1 MVVLD
6 RHYQSKKDK
15 KRDTSTDVEIIMYSD
30 DTCISIT
37 QEVNSEYLR
46 FGQKKR
52 LSVFYNVTINLKN
65 GNIVVH
71 RNLTNHT
78 FEFNED
84 KSNRRGGTNNFSQI
98 ETFTEDGFKRGEKRL
113 RYWGIKYERATDRMY
128 EKMYKI
134 LSPYLITDYYKNKD
148 YLNKYVVS
156 PLFDLFVDFHL
167 SKKKIKGHDNVYHT
181 IQYEYPSPKYLK
193 ANDYKFLPALL
204 DGYGIK
210 TKYII
215 GELNKLTS
223 GEYSVRALSYICH
236 LFGDNHI
243 DYIKKIVNWQRIL
256 YDGIPN
262 KKYHYLKNETEKNN
276 MIKLINHWEENGL
289 MDNSLIFS
297 INDLLSTRQY
307 LEDKGYKLKFTA
319 KDDDT
324 FEQLQTEWMSLR
336 IHNKKGYRIRYS
348 FPTNFLQDVETDITT
363 QDGEFKVTVLKT
375 EDEFTLEG
383 HIMKNCMGNQ
393 FKTGSLYVYL
403 IMKHKNKRINLQYRK
418 GYLNQHYGKANS
430 TVDKVFLGAISEL
443 SKKMSRHCEV
453 SWKKEKFDFI
463 S

>member
-1 MVVLD
+1 MDVLD

-15 KRDTSTDVEIIMYSD
+15 KRDTSTDVEIVMYSD
-30 DTCISIT
+30 DTCIFIT

-52 LSVFYNVTINLKN
+52 LSVFYNLTINLKN

-71 RNLTNHT
+71 RNLINHT

-243 DYIKKIVNWQRIL
+243 DYIKKIVNCQRIL
-256 YDGIPN
+256 YDGIQN

-276 MIKLINHWEENGL
+276 TARPSVNRA
-289 MDNSLIFS
+289 
-297 INDLLSTRQY
+297 ST
-307 LEDKGYKLKFTA
+307 K
-319 KDDDT
+319 
-324 FEQLQTEWMSLR
+324 
-336 IHNKKGYRIRYS
+336 
-348 FPTNFLQDVETDITT
+348 
-363 QDGEFKVTVLKT
+363 
-375 EDEFTLEG
+375 
-383 HIMKNCMGNQ
+383 
-393 FKTGSLYVYL
+393 
-403 IMKHKNKRINLQYRK
+403 
-418 GYLNQHYGKANS
+418 
-430 TVDKVFLGAISEL
+430 
-443 SKKMSRHCEV
+443 
-453 SWKKEKFDFI
+453 
-463 S
+463 